1 MFPYGIRN
9 VSLFNDVCM
18 ACSCL
23 NTPTLNSPHE
33 LSVSFCYCIEKSKVE
48 IFKKTGTEIGKK
60 AAERSGGLFSA
71 DDWHCSRY
79 ILSLLVY

>member
-1 MFPYGIRN
+1 MVN
-9 VSLFNDVCM
+9 L
-18 ACSCL
+18 
-23 NTPTLNSPHE
+23 
-33 LSVSFCYCIEKSKVE
+33 CIFVLLVLDKTKVE

-79 ILSLLVY
+79 TILFRHCRF